1 MRRTKQGLAQFVVK
15 SFQDMDFKV
24 NPSCR
29 VMRQHNVLV
38 KSNEEIA
45 FGSADFFQAVEALR
59 DMQMLGFVFDQTNDV
74 TDPAFLIS
82 PQIMYQRL

>member
-1 MRRTKQGLAQFVVK
+1 MPRTKQGLAQFVVK

-45 FGSADFFQAVEALR
+45 FGSADFFLAVEALR

-74 TDPAFLIS
+74 TDPAFLIC